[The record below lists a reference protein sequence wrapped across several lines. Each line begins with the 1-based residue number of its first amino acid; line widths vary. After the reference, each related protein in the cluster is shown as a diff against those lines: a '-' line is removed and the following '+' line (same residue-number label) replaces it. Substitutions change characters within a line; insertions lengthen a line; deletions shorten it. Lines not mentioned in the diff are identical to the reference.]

1 MKSFAVLFT
10 YSFDCDSSVY
20 LFDTQEEAIKFM
32 TESYKEEL
40 RIDKEENEW
49 NTEEYMAEDKMYA
62 KIVNHFADGDDV
74 TEFHVAN
81 VYDQY

>member
-1 MKSFAVLFT
+1 MKSFAVVFT
-10 YSFDCDSSVY
+10 YSFDCDCSAQ
-20 LFDTQEEAIKFM
+20 LFDTQDEAIKFM

-49 NTEEYMAEDKMYA
+49 STEGYMAKDKMYA
-62 KIVNHFADGDDV
+62 KIVNHFADGDDI
-74 TEFHVAN
+74 TEFHVPN

>member
-1 MKSFAVLFT
+1 M
-10 YSFDCDSSVY
+10 Y

-49 NTEEYMAEDKMYA
+49 NTEGYMAEDKMYA
-62 KIVNHFADGDDV
+62 KIVHHFADGDDV

>member
-1 MKSFAVLFT
+1 
-10 YSFDCDSSVY
+10 
-20 LFDTQEEAIKFM
+20 M
-32 TESYKEEL
+32 TESYEEEL
-40 RIDKEENEW
+40 RIDKEENAW
-49 NTEEYMAEDKMYA
+49 NTEGYMAEDKMYA

>member
-1 MKSFAVLFT
+1 
-10 YSFDCDSSVY
+10 
-20 LFDTQEEAIKFM
+20 M

-49 NTEEYMAEDKMYA
+49 NTEGYMAEDKMYA
-62 KIVNHFADGDDV
+62 KIVNHFADGNDV

>member
-1 MKSFAVLFT
+1 MKPFAVVFT
-10 YSFDCDSSVY
+10 YSFDCDCAVY
-20 LFDTQEEAIKFM
+20 PVDTQDEAIKFM
-32 TESYKEEL
+32 TESYEEEL
-40 RIDKEENEW
+40 RIDKEENKW
-49 NTEEYMAEDKMYA
+49 DTEGYIAEDKMYA